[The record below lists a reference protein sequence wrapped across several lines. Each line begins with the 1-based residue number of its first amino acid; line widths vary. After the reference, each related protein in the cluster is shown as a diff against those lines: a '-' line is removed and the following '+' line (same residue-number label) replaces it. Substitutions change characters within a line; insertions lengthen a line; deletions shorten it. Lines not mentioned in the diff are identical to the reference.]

1 MTQVSSTLNVIVGKR
16 GPHGMFHLL
25 RLDPVWFLADVLPAS
40 SLADLKRAESE
51 AMPVE
56 QFGSRPPIPIT

>member
-1 MTQVSSTLNVIVGKR
+1 
-16 GPHGMFHLL
+16 MFHLL